1 MLHDLCSQNVYA
13 PNTLLPLL
21 PLDMY
26 TYNAH
31 HETSVPKNENTTEMP
46 SLQERKKEKE
56 SKKRS

>member
-1 MLHDLCSQNVYA
+1 
-13 PNTLLPLL
+13 
-21 PLDMY
+21 MY